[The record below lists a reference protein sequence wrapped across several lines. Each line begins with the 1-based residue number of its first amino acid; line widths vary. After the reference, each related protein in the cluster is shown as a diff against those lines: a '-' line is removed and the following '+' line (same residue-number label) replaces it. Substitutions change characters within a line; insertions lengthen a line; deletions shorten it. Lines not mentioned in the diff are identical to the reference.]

1 MLKITGKENIV
12 VSAVI
17 VSAGN
22 STRMG
27 GINKQFLEL
36 DGTPVIAH
44 SISAFQKCEYV
55 DEIVIVTR
63 ESDIEEIKN
72 LINKYS
78 FTKVSSV
85 VCGGE
90 TRQLS
95 VFNGIIKT
103 SNDAQIVAIHD
114 GARPLVT
121 VKVIE
126 ETIKAAAEYGAAA
139 TGVKVKDTVKVVD
152 DNDNIIDTP
161 DRAYMRFIQTP
172 QVFDKKLYLDAV
184 ASVENSKDFTDD
196 CKLLE
201 AYGKTVKFVDG
212 DYENIKITTPEDI
225 ELAENYL
232 KRRRDDN
239 A

>member
-1 MLKITGKENIV
+1 MLKITEKENMV

-36 DGTPVIAH
+36 DGAPVIANT
-44 SISAFQKCEYV
+44 ITAFQRSLII
-55 DEIVIVTR
+55 DEIIIVTR
-63 ESDIEEIKN
+63 ECDIEEVSK
-72 LINKYS
+72 LVDKYE
-78 FTKVSSV
+78 FTKVTNIV
-85 VCGGE
+85 AGGE

-95 VFNGIIKT
+95 VYNGVVST
-103 SNDAQIVAIHD
+103 SNIADLVVIHD
-114 GARPLVT
+114 GARPLVSDRIIAET
-121 VKVIE
+121 VKS
-126 ETIKAAAEYGAAA
+126 AAEFGAAA

-161 DRAYMRFIQTP
+161 DRTFMRFIQTP
-172 QVFDKKLYLDAV
+172 QVFNKKLYLDAV
-184 ASVENSKDFTDD
+184 NSVENSKNFTDD

-201 AYGKTVKFVDG
+201 AYGRTVKFIDG

-225 ELAENYL
+225 ELAESYL
-232 KRRRDDN
+232 KRRGE
-239 A
+239 

>member
-1 MLKITGKENIV
+1 MLKITENENKI

-27 GINKQFLEL
+27 GINKQFLEI
-36 DGTPVIAH
+36 DSMSVIAH
-44 SISAFQKCEYV
+44 SILAFQKCEYV

-72 LINKYS
+72 LINKHS
-78 FTKVSSV
+78 FEKVSSV

-95 VFNGIIKT
+95 VYKGVVNT
-103 SNDAQIVAIHD
+103 SKNADTVVIHD
-114 GARPLVT
+114 GARPLVSDR
-121 VKVIE
+121 VITK
-126 ETIKAAAEYGAAA
+126 TIKMASEYGAAA

-152 DNDNIIDTP
+152 DDDNIIDTP

-172 QVFDKKLYLDAV
+172 QVFDKNLYLDAV
-184 ASVENSKDFTDD
+184 KTVENSKDFTDD

-225 ELAENYL
+225 ELAESYL
-232 KRRRDDN
+232 KRRRGL
-239 A
+239 

>member
-1 MLKITGKENIV
+1 MLKITEKENKI

-36 DGTPVIAH
+36 DGSPVIVNT
-44 SISAFQKCEYV
+44 ITMFQRCNMI
-55 DEIVIVTR
+55 DEIIIVTR
-63 ESDIEEIKN
+63 ECDIGEIAK
-72 LINKYS
+72 LVEKYD
-78 FTKVSSV
+78 FNKVSNIV
-85 VCGGE
+85 LGGE

-95 VFNGIIKT
+95 VYEGVTST
-103 SNDAQIVAIHD
+103 SNIADLVVIHD

-126 ETIKAAAEYGAAA
+126 ETIKAAAEFGAAA
-139 TGVKVKDTVKVVD
+139 TGVKVKDTVKIVD

-184 ASVENSKDFTDD
+184 KTVENSKDFTDD

-201 AYGKTVKFVDG
+201 AYGKTVKYVDG

-225 ELAENYL
+225 ELAESYL
-232 KRRRDDN
+232 KRRRGE
-239 A
+239 

>member
-1 MLKITGKENIV
+1 MAKITENVNKV

-36 DGTPVIAH
+36 NGAPVIVNTIAM
-44 SISAFQKCEYV
+44 FQRCQMI
-55 DEIVIVTR
+55 DEIIIVTR
-63 ESDIEEIKN
+63 ESDIEGIAK
-72 LINKYS
+72 LVKKYDLS
-78 FTKVSSV
+78 KVFNIVS
-85 VCGGE
+85 GGE

-95 VFNGIIKT
+95 VYEGVTAT
-103 SNDAQIVAIHD
+103 SNITDLVVIHD

-121 VKVIE
+121 LKVIE
-126 ETIKAAAEYGAAA
+126 ETIKVAAESGAAA
-139 TGVKVKDTVKVVD
+139 TGVKVKDTVKIVD
-152 DNDNIIDTP
+152 DNDNIVDTP

-184 ASVENSKDFTDD
+184 NSVENSKDFTDD
-196 CKLLE
+196 CMLIE
-201 AYGKTVKFVDG
+201 AFGKTVKFVDG

-232 KRRRDDN
+232 KNRRE
-239 A
+239 

>member
-1 MLKITGKENIV
+1 MLKITEKENKLI
-12 VSAVI
+12 SAVI

-36 DGTPVIAH
+36 DGVPVIVNT
-44 SISAFQKCEYV
+44 ITMFQRCNMI
-55 DEIVIVTR
+55 DEIIIVTR
-63 ESDIEEIKN
+63 ESEIDAVAK
-72 LINKYS
+72 LVEKYD
-78 FTKVSSV
+78 FYKVNNIV
-85 VCGGE
+85 AGGE

-95 VFNGIIKT
+95 VCEGVTST
-103 SNDAQIVAIHD
+103 SNITDLVVIHD

-126 ETIKAAAEYGAAA
+126 ETIKAAAEFGAAA

-161 DRAYMRFIQTP
+161 DRTYMRFIQTP

-184 ASVENSKDFTDD
+184 NTVENSKDFTDD
-196 CKLLE
+196 CKLIE

-212 DYENIKITTPEDI
+212 DYENIKITTPEDV
-225 ELAENYL
+225 ELAESYL
-232 KRRRDDN
+232 KRRRGE
-239 A
+239 

>member
-1 MLKITGKENIV
+1 MLKITEKENKLI
-12 VSAVI
+12 SAVI

-36 DGTPVIAH
+36 DGVPVIVNT
-44 SISAFQKCEYV
+44 ITMFQRCNMI
-55 DEIVIVTR
+55 DEIIIVTR
-63 ESDIEEIKN
+63 ESEIDAVAK
-72 LINKYS
+72 LVEKYD
-78 FTKVSSV
+78 FYKVNNIV
-85 VCGGE
+85 AGGE

-95 VFNGIIKT
+95 VCEGVTST
-103 SNDAQIVAIHD
+103 SNITDLVVIHD

-126 ETIKAAAEYGAAA
+126 ETIKAAAEFGAAA

-161 DRAYMRFIQTP
+161 DRTYMRFIQTP

-184 ASVENSKDFTDD
+184 NTVENSKDFTDD
-196 CKLLE
+196 CKLIE

-212 DYENIKITTPEDI
+212 DYKNIKITTPEDV
-225 ELAENYL
+225 ELAESYL
-232 KRRRDDN
+232 KRRRGE
-239 A
+239 

>member
-1 MLKITGKENIV
+1 MLKITENVNKV

-36 DGTPVIAH
+36 DGAPVIVKT
-44 SISAFQKCEYV
+44 INMFQRCQMI
-55 DEIVIVTR
+55 DEIIVVTR
-63 ESDIEEIKN
+63 ESDIDEIAK
-72 LINKYS
+72 LVKEYD
-78 FTKVSSV
+78 FTKVFNIV
-85 VCGGE
+85 PGGE

-95 VFNGIIKT
+95 VYEGVTAT
-103 SNDAQIVAIHD
+103 SNIADLVVIHD

-121 VKVIE
+121 IEVIE
-126 ETIKAAAEYGAAA
+126 ETIKTAAEYGAAA

-184 ASVENSKDFTDD
+184 NTVENSKDFTDD
-196 CKLLE
+196 CMLIE
-201 AYGKTVKFVDG
+201 AFGKTVKYVGG

-232 KRRRDDN
+232 NRRRK
-239 A
+239 

>member
-1 MLKITGKENIV
+1 MLKITEKENMV

-36 DGTPVIAH
+36 NGTPVIANT
-44 SISAFQKCEYV
+44 ITAFQRSSII
-55 DEIVIVTR
+55 DEIIIVTR
-63 ESDIEEIKN
+63 ECDIDAVAK
-72 LINKYS
+72 LVDKYE
-78 FTKVSSV
+78 FTKVANIV
-85 VCGGE
+85 AGGE

-95 VFNGIIKT
+95 VYNGVISA
-103 SNDAQIVAIHD
+103 SNITDLVVIHD
-114 GARPLVT
+114 GARPLVSDRVITET
-121 VKVIE
+121 VKY
-126 ETIKAAAEYGAAA
+126 AAEFGAAA

-161 DRAYMRFIQTP
+161 DRTYMRFIQTP
-172 QVFDKKLYLDAV
+172 QVFNKKLYLDAV
-184 ASVENSKDFTDD
+184 NTVENSKDFTDD

-201 AYGKTVKFVDG
+201 AYGRTVKFIEG

-225 ELAENYL
+225 ELAESYL
-232 KRRRDDN
+232 KRRGV
-239 A
+239 

>member
-1 MLKITGKENIV
+1 MLKITEKENKV

-36 DGTPVIAH
+36 DGVPVIVNT
-44 SISAFQKCEYV
+44 ITMFQRCNMI
-55 DEIVIVTR
+55 DEIIIVTR
-63 ESDIEEIKN
+63 ESEIDAVAK
-72 LINKYS
+72 LVEKYD
-78 FTKVSSV
+78 FYKVNNIV
-85 VCGGE
+85 AGGE

-95 VFNGIIKT
+95 VCEGVTST
-103 SNDAQIVAIHD
+103 SNITDLVVIHD

-126 ETIKAAAEYGAAA
+126 ETIKAAAEFGAAA

-161 DRAYMRFIQTP
+161 DRTYMRFIQTP

-184 ASVENSKDFTDD
+184 NTVENSKDFTDD
-196 CKLLE
+196 CKLIE

-212 DYENIKITTPEDI
+212 DYENIKITTPEDV
-225 ELAENYL
+225 ELAESYL
-232 KRRRDDN
+232 KRRRGE
-239 A
+239 

>member
-1 MLKITGKENIV
+1 MLKITEKENKLI
-12 VSAVI
+12 SAVI

-36 DGTPVIAH
+36 DGLPLIVNTITM
-44 SISAFQKCEYV
+44 FQRCNMI
-55 DEIVIVTR
+55 DEIIIVTR
-63 ESDIEEIKN
+63 ESEIDAVAK
-72 LINKYS
+72 LVEKYD
-78 FTKVSSV
+78 FYKVNNIV
-85 VCGGE
+85 AGGE

-95 VFNGIIKT
+95 VYEGVTST
-103 SNDAQIVAIHD
+103 SNITDLVVIHD

-126 ETIKAAAEYGAAA
+126 ETIKAAVEFGAAA

-161 DRAYMRFIQTP
+161 DRTYMRFIQTP

-184 ASVENSKDFTDD
+184 NTVENSKDFTDD
-196 CKLLE
+196 CKLIE

-212 DYENIKITTPEDI
+212 DYENIKITTPEDV
-225 ELAENYL
+225 ELAESYL
-232 KRRRDDN
+232 KRRRGE
-239 A
+239 

>member
-1 MLKITGKENIV
+1 MLKITEKENKLI
-12 VSAVI
+12 SAVI

-36 DGTPVIAH
+36 DGLPLIVNTITM
-44 SISAFQKCEYV
+44 FQRCNMI
-55 DEIVIVTR
+55 DEIIIVTR
-63 ESDIEEIKN
+63 ESEIDAVAK
-72 LINKYS
+72 LVEKYD
-78 FTKVSSV
+78 FYKVNNIV
-85 VCGGE
+85 AGGE

-95 VFNGIIKT
+95 VYEGVTST
-103 SNDAQIVAIHD
+103 SNITDLVVIHD

-126 ETIKAAAEYGAAA
+126 ETIKAAAEFGAAA

-161 DRAYMRFIQTP
+161 DRTYMRFIQTP

-184 ASVENSKDFTDD
+184 NTVENSKDFTDD

-201 AYGKTVKFVDG
+201 AYGKTVKLVDG
-212 DYENIKITTPEDI
+212 DYDNIKITTPEDI
-225 ELAENYL
+225 ELAESYL
-232 KRRRDDN
+232 KRRRGE
-239 A
+239 

>member
-1 MLKITGKENIV
+1 MLKITENENKI

-22 STRMG
+22 STRMC

-36 DGTPVIAH
+36 DGVPVIAKT
-44 SISAFQKCEYV
+44 IMAFQKSSV
-55 DEIVIVTR
+55 IDEIIIVTR
-63 ESDIEEIKN
+63 ECDIEEVSKLTKKYGFN
-72 LINKYS
+72 KVINIV
-78 FTKVSSV
+78 T
-85 VCGGE
+85 GGE

-95 VFNGIIKT
+95 VYNGVINT
-103 SNDAQIVAIHD
+103 GNNADFVVIHD
-114 GARPLVT
+114 GARPLVSERVITET
-121 VKVIE
+121 VKS
-126 ETIKAAAEYGAAA
+126 AAEFGAAA
-139 TGVKVKDTVKVVD
+139 TGVKVKDTVKIVD

-184 ASVENSKDFTDD
+184 NSVENSKDFTDD

-201 AYGKTVKFVDG
+201 AYGKTVKFIDG

-225 ELAENYL
+225 ELAESYL
-232 KRRRDDN
+232 KRKGE
-239 A
+239 

>member
-1 MLKITGKENIV
+1 MLKITEKENMV

-27 GINKQFLEL
+27 GVNKQFLEL
-36 DGTPVIAH
+36 DGAPVIANT
-44 SISAFQKCEYV
+44 ITAFQKSSII
-55 DEIVIVTR
+55 DEIIIVTR
-63 ESDIEEIKN
+63 ECDIEKVSKLVEKFE
-72 LINKYS
+72 
-78 FTKVSSV
+78 FTKVTNIV
-85 VCGGE
+85 AGGE

-95 VFNGIIKT
+95 VYNGVAST
-103 SNDAQIVAIHD
+103 SNIADLVVIHD
-114 GARPLVT
+114 GARPLIT
-121 VKVIE
+121 NRAIT
-126 ETIKAAAEYGAAA
+126 ETIKSAAEFGAAA

-161 DRAYMRFIQTP
+161 DRTYMRFIQTP
-172 QVFDKKLYLDAV
+172 QVFNKKLYLDAV
-184 ASVENSKDFTDD
+184 NSVEDSKNFTDD

-225 ELAENYL
+225 ELAESYL
-232 KRRRDDN
+232 KRRRGE
-239 A
+239 

>member
-1 MLKITGKENIV
+1 MLKITEKENKLI
-12 VSAVI
+12 SAVI

-36 DGTPVIAH
+36 EGVPVIAH
-44 SISAFQKCEYV
+44 SISAFQKSEYV

-63 ESDIEEIKN
+63 ESDIKEIQN
-72 LINKYS
+72 LVKKYN
-78 FTKVSSV
+78 FPKVIAI

-95 VFNGIIKT
+95 VYNGVINT
-103 SNDAQIVAIHD
+103 SKNTHIVAIHD

-121 VKVIE
+121 VEVIE
-126 ETIKAAAEYGAAA
+126 ETIKAAAEFGAAA
-139 TGVKVKDTVKVVD
+139 TGVKVKDTVKFVD
-152 DNDNIIDTP
+152 DNNNIINTP

-172 QVFDKKLYLDAV
+172 QVFDKELYLDAMNT
-184 ASVENSKDFTDD
+184 VENSKDFTDD

-225 ELAENYL
+225 ELAESYL
-232 KRRRDDN
+232 KRRR

>member
-1 MLKITGKENIV
+1 MLKITEKENKLI
-12 VSAVI
+12 SAVI

-36 DGTPVIAH
+36 DGAPVI
-44 SISAFQKCEYV
+44 INTVTAFQKSDLV

-63 ESDIEEIKN
+63 ERDIEEVAK
-72 LINKYS
+72 LVEKYEFS
-78 FTKVSSV
+78 KVLNIV
-85 VCGGE
+85 AGGK

-95 VFNGIIKT
+95 VYEGIIST
-103 SNDAQIVAIHD
+103 SNIADLVVIHD

-126 ETIKAAAEYGAAA
+126 ETIKAAAEFGAAA

-152 DNDNIIDTP
+152 ENDNIIDTP

-172 QVFDKKLYLDAV
+172 QVFEKKLYLDAV
-184 ASVENSKDFTDD
+184 NTVKNSQDFTDD
-196 CKLLE
+196 CMLIE

-225 ELAENYL
+225 DLAESYI
-232 KRRRDDN
+232 KRRRV
-239 A
+239 

>member
-1 MLKITGKENIV
+1 MLKITEKENMV

-27 GINKQFLEL
+27 GVNKQFLEL
-36 DGTPVIAH
+36 DGAPVIANT
-44 SISAFQKCEYV
+44 ITAFQKSSII
-55 DEIVIVTR
+55 DEIIIVTR
-63 ESDIEEIKN
+63 ECDIKEVSKLVE
-72 LINKYS
+72 KYE
-78 FTKVSSV
+78 FTKVTNIV
-85 VCGGE
+85 AGGE

-95 VFNGIIKT
+95 VYNGVAST
-103 SNDAQIVAIHD
+103 SNIADLVVIHD

-121 VKVIE
+121 NRAIT
-126 ETIKAAAEYGAAA
+126 ETIKSAAEFGTAA

-161 DRAYMRFIQTP
+161 DRTYMRFIQTP
-172 QVFDKKLYLDAV
+172 QVFNKKLYLDAV
-184 ASVENSKDFTDD
+184 NSVEDSKNFTDD

-225 ELAENYL
+225 ELAESYL
-232 KRRRDDN
+232 KRRGK
-239 A
+239 

>member
-1 MLKITGKENIV
+1 MLKITEKENIV

-36 DGTPVIAH
+36 DGVPVIVNT
-44 SISAFQKCEYV
+44 ITMFQRCNMI
-55 DEIVIVTR
+55 DEIIIVTR
-63 ESDIEEIKN
+63 ESEIDAVAK
-72 LINKYS
+72 LVEKYD
-78 FTKVSSV
+78 FYKVNNIV
-85 VCGGE
+85 AGGE

-95 VFNGIIKT
+95 VCEGVTST
-103 SNDAQIVAIHD
+103 SNITDLVVIHD

-126 ETIKAAAEYGAAA
+126 ETIKAAAEFGAAA

-161 DRAYMRFIQTP
+161 DRTYMRFIQTP

-184 ASVENSKDFTDD
+184 NTVENSKDFTDD
-196 CKLLE
+196 CKLIE

-212 DYENIKITTPEDI
+212 DYENIKITTPEDV
-225 ELAENYL
+225 ELAESYL
-232 KRRRDDN
+232 KRRRGE
-239 A
+239 

>member
-1 MLKITGKENIV
+1 MLKITEKENKLI
-12 VSAVI
+12 SAVI

-36 DGTPVIAH
+36 DGAPVIVNT
-44 SISAFQKCEYV
+44 ITIFQRCHMI
-55 DEIVIVTR
+55 DEIIIVTR
-63 ESDIEEIKN
+63 ESDIDEIAKLVEKN
-72 LINKYS
+72 DFY
-78 FTKVSSV
+78 KVSNIV
-85 VCGGE
+85 PGGE

-95 VFNGIIKT
+95 VYEGVKST
-103 SNDAQIVAIHD
+103 SNIADLVVIHD

-126 ETIKAAAEYGAAA
+126 ETIRAAAEYGAAA

-152 DNDNIIDTP
+152 DKDNIIDTP
-161 DRAYMRFIQTP
+161 NRAYMRFIQTP
-172 QVFDKKLYLDAV
+172 QVFDKNLYLDAV
-184 ASVENSKDFTDD
+184 KNVKNSKDFTDD
-196 CKLLE
+196 CKLIE

-225 ELAENYL
+225 DLAESYI
-232 KRRRDDN
+232 KRRRV
-239 A
+239 